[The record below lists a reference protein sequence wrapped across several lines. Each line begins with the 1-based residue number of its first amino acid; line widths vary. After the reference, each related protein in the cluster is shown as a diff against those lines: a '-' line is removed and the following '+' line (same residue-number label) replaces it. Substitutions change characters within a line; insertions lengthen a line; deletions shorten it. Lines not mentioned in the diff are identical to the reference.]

1 MSNEE
6 RLKSIFKVAS
16 NLIES
21 LKNLENEAKKKGI
34 GLDISDYYQLLGYI
48 QGLCADRREE
58 EE

>member
-16 NLIES
+16 NLIKS
-21 LKNLENEAKKKGI
+21 LKNLEDEAKKKGI
-34 GLDISDYYQLLGYI
+34 GLDIADYYQLLGYI
-48 QGLCADRREE
+48 QGLCADGREE